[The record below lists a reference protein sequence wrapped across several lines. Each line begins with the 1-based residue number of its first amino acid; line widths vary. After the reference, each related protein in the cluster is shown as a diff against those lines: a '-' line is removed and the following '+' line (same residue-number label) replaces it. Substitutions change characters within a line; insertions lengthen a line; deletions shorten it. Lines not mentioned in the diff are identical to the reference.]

1 MYTSTGMNFALLII
15 KIKSENTALYMQNL
29 DHCGMYVL
37 MVKTVDDDG
46 VESMHGSAFMAALA
60 AALQQLGQ
68 LSHRVF

>member
-37 MVKTVDDDG
+37 MVKTVDDNG
-46 VESMHGSAFMAALA
+46 VESMYGSAYMAALA
-60 AALQQLGQ
+60 AAVQQLGAP
-68 LSHRVF
+68 

>member
-1 MYTSTGMNFALLII
+1 MYTSTGMNFALLVI

-60 AALQQLGQ
+60 AALQQLGAP
-68 LSHRVF
+68 

>member
-37 MVKTVDDDG
+37 MVKTVDDKG
-46 VESMHGSAFMAALA
+46 VESMYGSAYMAALA
-60 AALQQLGQ
+60 AAVQQLGAP
-68 LSHRVF
+68 

>member
-1 MYTSTGMNFALLII
+1 MYTSTGMNFALLIMI
-15 KIKSENTALYMQNL
+15 FGSKTKSENTALYIQNL

-60 AALQQLGQ
+60 AAVQQLGAP
-68 LSHRVF
+68 

>member
-60 AALQQLGQ
+60 AALQQLGAP
-68 LSHRVF
+68 

>member
-1 MYTSTGMNFALLII
+1 MNFALLII
-15 KIKSENTALYMQNL
+15 IVGSKTKSENTTALYMQNL

-60 AALQQLGQ
+60 AAVEC
-68 LSHRVF
+68 SS

>member
-15 KIKSENTALYMQNL
+15 KIKSENAALYMQNL

-60 AALQQLGQ
+60 AALQQLGAP
-68 LSHRVF
+68 